1 MKKSLISSLGF
12 AALVAATALFTSC
25 HKDGLTVSKSIII
38 YPASAATKSYMN
50 VDGENADFSWKAGDL
65 VYLFNITQGTRLTN
79 TFKADKDGDDAAFK
93 GTAVVCNGD
102 KIALFY
108 PSLSGGTDTLGTHGK
123 VIFDIANQDGTLRSV
138 ASSWCRYGHATVSNI
153 ADETAVAYMDEEAV
167 SFMGIVKFKF
177 HAPGALTNVTRVC
190 VSDIPTVGLINAY
203 DSPSEAQIDLTY
215 DETGFMDFRGQF
227 DDGVYAGLFAGE
239 YNANFYV
246 TADGKLYE
254 GSATVKV
261 EKEKVI
267 TQDVVLSSVNPNT
280 YSLVGGI
287 KWALED
293 FTYADSTH
301 FNWGVTDP
309 TSKEYCAAVS
319 NTDIEGSLYSNST
332 ATTRR
337 TSFHRSEY
345 GDIVYKATKG
355 KYRMPSYNDWYAVAP
370 LYSSVHNSI
379 PGIKLYWLAD
389 GVRIKDETNDQYIDL
404 KFAGYRDNYGK
415 MVNVGTAGYYM
426 SGRSVSA
433 SKAWVLY
440 FDYSDIYLTD
450 TEAGKDAQAA
460 RKFRKT
466 VIRPVVVE

>member
-12 AALVAATALFTSC
+12 AALVAASTLFTSC
-25 HKDGLTVSKSIII
+25 HKDGLTVSKSIVI
-38 YPASAATKSYMN
+38 YPASAATKSYMYE
-50 VDGENADFSWKAGDL
+50 DGDNADFKWKAGDL

-79 TFKADKDGDDAAFK
+79 TFKADRDGDDAAFK

-138 ASSWCRYGHATVSNI
+138 ANNWCRYGHATVSNI
-153 ADETAVAYMDEEAV
+153 TDETAVAYMDEEAV

-190 VSDIPTVGLINAY
+190 ISDIPTVGLIDAS
-203 DSPSEAQIDLTY
+203 DTPSEAQIDLTY
-215 DETGFMDFRGQF
+215 DETGFMDFRGKF
-227 DDGVYAGLFAGE
+227 DDGAYAGLFAGE
-239 YNANFYV
+239 YNATFYV

-254 GSATVKV
+254 GSTSVKV
-261 EKEKVI
+261 EKEKIVSKE
-267 TQDVVLSSVNPNT
+267 VLLSEVNPDT
-280 YSLVGGI
+280 YALVGGV
-287 KWALED
+287 KWAKEN

-309 TSKEYCAAVS
+309 TSTEYCAAIS
-319 NTDIEGSLYSNST
+319 NTDIEGNLYSNST

-337 TSFHRSEY
+337 TSFHKSEY

-355 KYRMPSYNDWYAVAP
+355 KLRMPSYNDWYSVVP
-370 LYSSVHNSI
+370 VRSSTHDTI
-379 PGIKLYWLAD
+379 DGIGYCLMPNEIWIVDDANRQ
-389 GVRIKDETNDQYIDL
+389 RIEL
-404 KFAGYRDNYGK
+404 PFSGYRDNHGK

-426 SGRSVSA
+426 CGRSASA
-433 SKAWVLY
+433 SKAWIFY
-440 FDYSDIYLTD
+440 FDENGLYLTD
-450 TEAGKDAQAA
+450 SEADGDPQVA
-460 RKFRKT
+460 RKFRKAA
-466 VIRPVVVE
+466 IRPVVVE